1 VPIAPRDFITFP
13 PARCHQNQRAIHP
26 GQFYE
31 WVRANTPK
39 SAGAILIGGNRFRAV
54 GTIKALE
61 RGPCAAGIDSKPGWA
76 LACPAHRR
84 HARTDCRLRPDI
96 RARIARLAFARALLA
111 RADEVVE

>member
-39 SAGAILIGGNRFRAV
+39 SAEAIFIGGSRFRAV
-54 GTIKALE
+54 GTIKARE
-61 RGPCAAGIDSKPGWA
+61 ED
-76 LACPAHRR
+76 LA
-84 HARTDCRLRPDI
+84 RPVLTPNQVGLWHVL
-96 RARIARLAFARALLA
+96 RIAGTRAPIVDYGQIFARELPA
-111 RADEVVE
+111 

>member
-39 SAGAILIGGNRFRAV
+39 SAEAILIGGNRFRAV
-54 GTIKALE
+54 GTIKAPEEDLA
-61 RGPCAAGIDSKPGWA
+61 RPVLTANQVGLGMPCAPQAR
-76 LACPAHRR
+76 AHRLSIT
-84 HARTDCRLRPDI
+84 ARYS
-96 RARIARLAFARALLA
+96 RANCALAFARALLA
-111 RADEVVE
+111 RAGEVAE

>member
-76 LACPAHRR
+76 W
-84 HARTDCRLRPDI
+84 HALRTSGT
-96 RARIARLAFARALLA
+96 RASIVDYGQIFAREL
-111 RADEVVE
+111 RA